1 MTAPGETPLTEP
13 AEPNYEPAPEPDY
26 EPSEEPSYEP
36 NREPDYEPS
45 EEPAYE
51 PSPDPDREPA
61 RERRPWIERIG
72 LAGIAAVL
80 ATLFGAVAA
89 AAWSGGEPFVAAMG
103 AIGCLMTLWVGVLT
117 LMRG

>member
-1 MTAPGETPLTEP
+1 MSALRGDTVGESSQTPGHDPSQEPGLEP
-13 AEPNYEPAPEPDY
+13 AQ
-26 EPSEEPSYEP
+26 
-36 NREPDYEPS
+36 
-45 EEPAYE
+45 
-51 PSPDPDREPA
+51 SPV

-103 AIGCLMTLWVGVLT
+103 AIGCLMTLWAGART
-117 LMRG
+117 LVRG